1 MTSHPTRTRYAATS
15 FLLDVALLLVTYATI
30 PVAWERFGDVPLVAG
45 TIALTT
51 LLAVFLAGGYRLAF
65 PLRPSLARLTPVAFA
80 FGAGSGWL
88 LLKLLSQ
95 KIDLWRLIPPALES
109 FTPTVVILA
118 LLAFVHRAIHL
129 RLLARHEDRLPV
141 ALLATDA
148 TAADLTERWQRR
160 GWRGTAIT
168 LRSNH
173 FTNPFTDLHAL
184 VLALPLSSLQ
194 RPELERLA
202 EARASGLPVMTAARF
217 EEELFGYTPLAT
229 PDDPW
234 LLFDD
239 ALERRTVLYLGT
251 KRLLDVLLALLA
263 IAIAIVP
270 FVALALAMRLTG
282 PVFYRQTRAGL
293 NRRPFTLWKLRTMVP
308 DAERLS
314 GPIFAG
320 PNDPRVTRIGRFLRR
335 SRIDELPQLWNILKG
350 DMSLVGPRP
359 ERPEFDRELAPD
371 IPYYALRHLARP
383 GLTGWAQVR
392 MGYGASSS
400 DAFRKLEHDVYYLK
414 HASLWFDL
422 EIVVRTIP
430 VVLRLRGR

>member
-1 MTSHPTRTRYAATS
+1 M
-15 FLLDVALLLVTYATI
+15 
-30 PVAWERFGDVPLVAG
+30 
-45 TIALTT
+45 
-51 LLAVFLAGGYRLAF
+51 
-65 PLRPSLARLTPVAFA
+65 
-80 FGAGSGWL
+80 
-88 LLKLLSQ
+88 
-95 KIDLWRLIPPALES
+95 
-109 FTPTVVILA
+109 
-118 LLAFVHRAIHL
+118 
-129 RLLARHEDRLPV
+129 
-141 ALLATDA
+141 
-148 TAADLTERWQRR
+148 
-160 GWRGTAIT
+160 
-168 LRSNH
+168 RSNH
-173 FTNPFTDLHAL
+173 FTTPIADLHAL

-194 RPELERLA
+194 QPELERLA

-251 KRLLDVLLALLA
+251 KRLLDVLLATLA
-263 IAIAIVP
+263 IALLLAPFAI
-270 FVALALAMRLTG
+270 LALVLRLSG

-293 NRRPFTLWKLRTMVP
+293 HRRPFTLWKLRTMVP

-314 GPIFAG
+314 GPVFAG
-320 PNDPRVTRIGRFLRR
+320 PDDPRVTRIGRFLRR
-335 SRIDELPQLWNILKG
+335 SRIDELPQLWNILRG

-392 MGYGASSS
+392 MGYGASSA

-422 EIVVRTIP
+422 EIAMRTLP